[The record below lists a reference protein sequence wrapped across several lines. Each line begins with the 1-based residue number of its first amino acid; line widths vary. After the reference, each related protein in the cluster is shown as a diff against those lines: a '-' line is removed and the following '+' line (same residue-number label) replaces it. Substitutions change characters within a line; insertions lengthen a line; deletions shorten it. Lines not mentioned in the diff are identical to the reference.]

1 MIEKKSELLTKTS
14 ILNDF
19 IDIDFDELSKKDEFP
34 TIVEGLIFL
43 VGYNHI
49 EVKNTSSNSIVF
61 YAGIFPEDIDEKIS
75 IKDSEIDGKL
85 LMAIKTAFNV
95 LKDIKSQPDGLAF
108 YPRKIIEE
116 NNNKILENNKIG
128 PFFLSQIRSRII

>member
-1 MIEKKSELLTKTS
+1 MIKNKAELLTKTS

-34 TIVEGLIFL
+34 SIVEGLIFL

-49 EVKNTSSNSIVF
+49 EVKNISSNSIIF
-61 YAGIFPEDIDEKIS
+61 YAGNFPEDIDEKIS
-75 IKDSEIDGKL
+75 IENSEIDGKL

-95 LKDIKSQPDGLAF
+95 LKDIKSQPDELAF
-108 YPRKIIEE
+108 YPREIIEE
-116 NNNKILENNKIG
+116 NNNKILEKNKIG